1 METTKRHAGL
11 NVRLSDV
18 ERDLLDRAAVAE
30 GRDRSQFMRY
40 HAVQAARVALGI
52 PAPSKAGAANGEAR

>member
-1 METTKRHAGL
+1 MEAAKRNTGST
-11 NVRLSDV
+11 VRLSDA

-52 PAPSKAGAANGEAR
+52 PTPSKAGAANGEA

>member
-1 METTKRHAGL
+1 MEPAKRNTGST
-11 NVRLSDV
+11 VRLSDA

-40 HAVQAARVALGI
+40 HAVRAARVALGI

>member
-1 METTKRHAGL
+1 MEPSKRNAPST
-11 NVRLSDV
+11 VRLTEK
-18 ERDLLDRAAVAE
+18 EREIIDLAATAE